1 MKKFLFLSMAM
12 IMAILSLGLTACGDD
27 DKDEPSGANA
37 DLVGTWKMTGSE
49 DGFSYISLVQFTKD
63 GKFYNVEV
71 SEYNGEV
78 ETDISRGT
86 YTVKGDVITI
96 TAKDDGYDEVDTYSV
111 KYQIK
116 GKQLIVSE
124 GGYSMT
130 YSQAKNSEIE
140 KYL

>member
-27 DKDEPSGANA
+27 NKDEPKDTKG

-49 DGFSYISLVQFTKD
+49 DGYSYTSLVQFTKD

-71 SEYNGEV
+71 WTEHGETDV
-78 ETDISRGT
+78 DISRGT
-86 YTVKGDVITI
+86 YTVKDDVITI
-96 TAKDDGYDEVDTYSV
+96 TENYDGEVDTYSV

-116 GKQLIVSE
+116 GDQLIVTDD
-124 GGYSMT
+124 GYYMT
-130 YSQAKNSEIE
+130 YTKAKNSEIE